1 MSLDSNILLAWGAS
15 SRKYMKDEFIFEEGD
30 EPRYYFQIIKGE
42 VKLFNQNNEAK
53 EFTQG
58 QFTDGCSFG
67 EPPLLINERY
77 PATSIATRETIILR
91 LPKESFFKMLDEHHA
106 LTNQLLM
113 VMARRI
119 YNKTVSSREIMN
131 KPPEARIPGFLNSV
145 KGPHSERIMIP
156 HTRQE
161 IANYTGLRVE
171 TVIRTLKKMEKEQ
184 KVEIINRNL
193 YF

>member
-1 MSLDSNILLAWGAS
+1 MSLDSNILLAWGAC

-30 EPRYYFQIIKGE
+30 EPRYYFQIITGE
-42 VKLFNQNNEAK
+42 VKLFNQNNDAK

-58 QFTDGCSFG
+58 QFSDGCSFG
-67 EPPLLINERY
+67 EPPLLIHERY
-77 PATSIATRETIILR
+77 PATSIATRETVILR
-91 LPKESFFKMLDEHHA
+91 LPKESFFKMLEEHPA
-106 LTNQLLM
+106 LTNQLLL

-131 KPPEARIPGFLNSV
+131 KPPEARILGFLNSI
-145 KGPHSERIMIP
+145 KGQERERIMIP

-171 TVIRTLKKMEKEQ
+171 TVIRTLKKMEKEN
-184 KVEIINRNL
+184 KVAIINRNL